1 MATFRALVLSLAAI
15 AVLVSP
21 GSAQSGS
28 FGNSVVIDGD
38 ALIIGE
44 PNNSFR
50 PGMVYVYR
58 KGESDWIESA
68 RLTAPSTERSDG
80 FGAVLALSGN
90 TLFVATRAG
99 SLYTY
104 ERSGTTWAFSGTL
117 TTEDLVGLDPQCDFN
132 GYCGVCLLYT
142 SPSPRDRTRSRMPSS
157 A

>member
-58 KGESDWIESA
+58 KG
-68 RLTAPSTERSDG
+68 
-80 FGAVLALSGN
+80 
-90 TLFVATRAG
+90 
-99 SLYTY
+99 
-104 ERSGTTWAFSGTL
+104 
-117 TTEDLVGLDPQCDFN
+117 
-132 GYCGVCLLYT
+132 CLLYT
-142 SPSPRDRTRSRMPSS
+142 SPSPRD
-157 A
+157 